1 MMSHPED
8 STTERCTAC
17 SNRFSVA
24 GLDSVCP
31 EMTRW
36 ANAAITAC

>member
-1 MMSHPED
+1 MTSHPE
-8 STTERCTAC
+8 TALP
-17 SNRFSVA
+17 SMLHGLPNRFSVA
-24 GLDSVCP
+24 GLTVCP